1 MQQIVVLLGIYMTM
15 LGEQNEKDASQQLGE

>member
-15 LGEQNEKDASQQLGE
+15 LGEQNERDASPQLGE